1 MNNRKGGLSCD
12 GMDMAVVKPDPDG
25 TGKTKGF
32 LGRHP
37 AARMKMQMIV
47 KTQQFFKHFR

>member
-12 GMDMAVVKPDPDG
+12 GMDMAVVKPDLDG
-25 TGKTKGF
+25 IGKIKGF

-37 AARMKMQMIV
+37 AAWVEMQAVV
-47 KTQQFFKHFR
+47 KTQQFFKYFR